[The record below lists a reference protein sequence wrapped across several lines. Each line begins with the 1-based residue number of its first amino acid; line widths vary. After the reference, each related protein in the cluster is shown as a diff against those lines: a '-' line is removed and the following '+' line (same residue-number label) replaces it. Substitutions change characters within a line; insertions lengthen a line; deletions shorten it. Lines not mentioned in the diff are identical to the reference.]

1 VPLLFLK
8 GKTMKEMIDSPLL
21 LAYLGDAV
29 MEVLVRKH
37 VITKESTSAK
47 CNALALNFVT
57 AKSQSEAIKK
67 NLDLLTE
74 EEKNIFTR
82 GKNAK
87 SNSAPRNIDLYS
99 YRLATGL
106 EAVFGYNEL
115 SEKRERNEE
124 LFKAL
129 FLVNKA

>member
-1 VPLLFLK
+1 
-8 GKTMKEMIDSPLL
+8 MEEMIDSPLL

-29 MEVLVRKH
+29 MEVLVRRY
-37 VITKESTSAK
+37 VIGRKTNSAD
-47 CNALALNFVT
+47 CNALALEFVT
-57 AKSQSEAIKK
+57 AKSQSEAIKGK
-67 NLDLLTE
+67 IDLLTE

-87 SNSAPRNIDLYS
+87 SNSGPRNIDPYS

-115 SEKRERNEE
+115 KGNRSRNEE
-124 LFKAL
+124 LFKIL
-129 FLVNKA
+129 FFC

>member
-1 VPLLFLK
+1 M
-8 GKTMKEMIDSPLL
+8 TDSPLL

-37 VITKESTSAK
+37 VITKASSSAA
-47 CNALALNFVT
+47 CNTLALSFVT
-57 AKSQSEAIKK
+57 AKAQSEAIKDK
-67 NLDLLTE
+67 LELLTE
-74 EEKNIFTR
+74 EERNIFTR

-106 EAVFGYNEL
+106 EAVFGFNEL
-115 SEKRERNEE
+115 KGERERNEI
-124 LFKAL
+124 LFSQL
-129 FLVNKA
+129 FL

>member
-1 VPLLFLK
+1 MADML
-8 GKTMKEMIDSPLL
+8 DSPLL

-29 MEVLVRKH
+29 MEVLVRKY
-37 VITKESTSAK
+37 VITKESSSAK

-57 AKSQSEAIKK
+57 AKSQSEAVKAH
-67 NLDLLTE
+67 LDFFTQ
-74 EEKNIFTR
+74 EEKDIFTR

-106 EAVFGYNEL
+106 EAVFGFNEL
-115 SEKRERNEE
+115 MGRRERNEE
-124 LFKAL
+124 LFRVL
-129 FLVNKA
+129 FLVNNQEK

>member
-1 VPLLFLK
+1 
-8 GKTMKEMIDSPLL
+8 M
-21 LAYLGDAV
+21 
-29 MEVLVRKH
+29 RKY

-57 AKSQSEAIKK
+57 AKSQSEAIKN
-67 NLDLLTE
+67 NLDFLTE

-106 EAVFGYNEL
+106 EAVFGYNEVL
-115 SEKRERNEE
+115 GKRERNEE
-124 LFKAL
+124 LFFSL
-129 FLVNKA
+129 FHINES